1 MDIQLSKIE
10 LVRTILNIENEELI
24 KKLISFIQ
32 NEQVDFWSQLN
43 KEQQNEISEGIQQ
56 LDSGKR
62 VTYESFLEKSFV

>member
-62 VTYESFLEKSFV
+62 VTYESFLEKFS

>member
-32 NEQVDFWSQLN
+32 NEQVDFWSQLD

-62 VTYESFLEKSFV
+62 VAYESFLEKFS

>member
-10 LVRTILNIENEELI
+10 LVRAILNIENEELI

-32 NEQVDFWSQLN
+32 NEQVDFWSQLD

-62 VTYESFLEKSFV
+62 VAYESFLEKFS

>member
-24 KKLISFIQ
+24 NKLINFIQ
-32 NEQVDFWSQLN
+32 NEQVDFWSQLD

-62 VTYESFLEKSFV
+62 IAYESFLEKFS

>member
-24 KKLISFIQ
+24 EKLISFIQ
-32 NEQVDFWSQLN
+32 NEQVDFWSQLD

-56 LDSGKR
+56 LDS
-62 VTYESFLEKSFV
+62 EKGSLMNLF

>member
-32 NEQVDFWSQLN
+32 NEQVDFWSA
-43 KEQQNEISEGIQQ
+43 
-56 LDSGKR
+56 
-62 VTYESFLEKSFV
+62 

>member
-32 NEQVDFWSQLN
+32 NEQVDFWSQLD

-62 VTYESFLEKSFV
+62 VTYESFLEKFS

>member
-24 KKLISFIQ
+24 EKLISFIQ
-32 NEQVDFWSQLN
+32 NEQVDFWSQLD

-62 VTYESFLEKSFV
+62 VAYESFLEKFS

>member
-32 NEQVDFWSQLN
+32 NEQVDFWSQLD

-62 VTYESFLEKSFV
+62 IAYESFLEKFS

>member
-32 NEQVDFWSQLN
+32 NEQVDFWSQLD

-62 VTYESFLEKSFV
+62 VAYKSFLEKFS

>member
-24 KKLISFIQ
+24 EKLISFIQ
-32 NEQVDFWSQLN
+32 NEQVDFWSQLD

-62 VTYESFLEKSFV
+62 IAYESFLEKFS

>member
-24 KKLISFIQ
+24 NKLINFIQ
-32 NEQVDFWSQLN
+32 NEQVDFWSQLD

-62 VTYESFLEKSFV
+62 VTYESFLEKFS